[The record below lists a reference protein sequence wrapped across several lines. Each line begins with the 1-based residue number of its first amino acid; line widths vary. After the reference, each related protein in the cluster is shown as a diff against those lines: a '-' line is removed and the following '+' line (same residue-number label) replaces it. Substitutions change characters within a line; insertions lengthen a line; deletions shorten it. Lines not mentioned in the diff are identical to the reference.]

1 MPSPS
6 TDSETTAIEDA
17 YKAEIQEL
25 FKILVKNL
33 IGARNSHETDQ
44 QCLSRFTAGLNVTQ
58 RARQLALSAAT
69 PVVRTA
75 ALGRKKPKAR

>member
-44 QCLSRFTAGLNVTQ
+44 QCLSRFTAGLNVTPFRRDTS
-58 RARQLALSAAT
+58 RADSSIRA
-69 PVVRTA
+69 
-75 ALGRKKPKAR
+75 